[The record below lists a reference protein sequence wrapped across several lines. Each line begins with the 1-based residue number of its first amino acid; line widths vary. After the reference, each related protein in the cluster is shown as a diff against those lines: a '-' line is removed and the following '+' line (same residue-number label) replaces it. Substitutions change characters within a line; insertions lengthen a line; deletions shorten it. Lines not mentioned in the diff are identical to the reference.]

1 MAFSLAGVFG
11 RKQPQA
17 QPSQDRGL
25 QDEQTASEVS
35 QGSDEPKPP
44 TGSVMNQLS
53 GVTRLLGDIKE
64 WIGVFNPRQAGID
77 LFELMS
83 YDPDIAFGSA
93 ILRAPI
99 VNMKHQVKS
108 NDPIVKLFVEHE
120 LGRWYRQCATT
131 HSLAIMYGRQASE
144 KIWQSGPVTMT
155 ETAKDG
161 TQTFK
166 TLPMAWT
173 YEKFKGLDPRLIN
186 LLIDPERD
194 EWSGIEQRVAILQVG
209 GTQQRPE
216 SQHRV
221 GTEKSVLW
229 SFRKEEVWGKLQ
241 GKAMLKQAYEPWWW
255 SAAMNLFA
263 NRYFERRADP
273 AFKAWADAVV
283 ETAAGKKEDGFQ
295 FILNALMGLRGGGVA
310 VLPNL
315 KDHLGNRKF
324 DFELLMDDK
333 RGDMF
338 QQRIEWLSLQKL
350 RALWI
355 TDKAGTSDG
364 TGSQAMAT
372 VHQDTMFMMM
382 EAITSE
388 WLAVL
393 NEQIIKPLV
402 VYNFGQDV
410 WEKSKTQVVAGGMD
424 SGTKAA
430 MMEVM
435 KALAATEQMLESG
448 ETVTLGEM
456 IDGPALLKDI
466 GMPIH
471 TPDELEA
478 LGAKKAEQ
486 KQAEMDAMAAG
497 KGPSAP
503 GGPDEKAIAADL
515 ASRGHLE

>member
-1 MAFSLAGVFG
+1 MAFSLASIFG
-11 RKQPQA
+11 KKRP
-17 QPSQDRGL
+17 G
-25 QDEQTASEVS
+25 DEQEPAGQEEQQTNTEAI
-35 QGSDEPKPP
+35 QADGPKPKA
-44 TGSVMNQLS
+44 GSIMNQLS
-53 GVTRLLGDIKE
+53 GVTRILGDIKE
-64 WIGVFNPRQAGID
+64 WIGVFNPRQVGID
-77 LFELMS
+77 LYELMS

-99 VNMKHQVKS
+99 INMKWQVRS
-108 NDPIVKLFVEHE
+108 NDPVIKLFVEHE
-120 LGRWYRQCATT
+120 LGRWYRQCAST

-144 KIWQSGPVTMT
+144 KVWQSGPVTMA
-155 ETAKDG
+155 ETGKDG
-161 TQTFK
+161 TVSYK

-186 LLIDPERD
+186 LLIDPEKD
-194 EWSGIEQRVAILQVG
+194 EWSGIEQRVALLQVG
-209 GTQQRPE
+209 GQQK
-216 SQHRV
+216 SAAQMRV

-241 GKAMLKQAYEPWWW
+241 GKALMKQAYEPWWW
-255 SAAMNLFA
+255 GCAMNLFA

-273 AFKAWADAVV
+273 AFKAWADAVA
-283 ETAAGKKEDGFQ
+283 ETSEGKQDGFQ
-295 FILNALMGLRGGGVA
+295 FIINALMGLRGGGVA
-310 VLPNL
+310 VLPNI

-372 VHQDTMFMMM
+372 VHQDTMLMMM
-382 EAITSE
+382 EGITQE

-393 NEQIIKPLV
+393 NEQIVKPLV
-402 VYNFGQDV
+402 VYNFGQDA
-410 WEKSKTQVVAGGMD
+410 WEQSKTLVDAGGMD

-430 MMEVM
+430 LMEVM
-435 KALAATEQMLESG
+435 KALIATEQILESG
-448 ETVTLGEM
+448 QTVSLGEM
-456 IDGPALLKDI
+456 VDGPKMLKDLGI
-466 GMPIH
+466 AVH

-478 LGAKKAEQ
+478 LGAKKAEDKQ
-486 KQAEMDAMAAG
+486 KEMDAMSAG

-503 GGPDEKAIAADL
+503 GGPDEKAVAADL
-515 ASRGHLE
+515 VRSGHLED